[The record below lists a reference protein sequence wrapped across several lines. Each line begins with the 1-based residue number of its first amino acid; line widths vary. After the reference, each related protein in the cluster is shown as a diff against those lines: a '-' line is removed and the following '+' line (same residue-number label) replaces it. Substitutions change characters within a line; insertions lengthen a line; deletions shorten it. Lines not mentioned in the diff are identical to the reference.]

1 MYPAVMKAV
10 DSFFS
15 IFFLFTP
22 PSFFLLYLFLLLLLC
37 VVLVP
42 PPNAWS
48 LLLSFTRSI
57 DCVGLFFLGCLS
69 PLPFFIPFLFFC
81 FLSSLFLISL
91 CSPFQIP
98 RNIRTHVHPPCAEA
112 SCCTACTGSP
122 NRWYATLY
130 QSVQVRSPSLST
142 ANRFLFFSSL
152 TRRDRNTHIHLYF
165 CVCAC
170 AQIRIHACI
179 SLYMC
184 SISNC
189 TVQKLQKISIYYS
202 EFDLFFSLS
211 NMDVF
216 THTH

>member
-1 MYPAVMKAV
+1 M
-10 DSFFS
+10 
-15 IFFLFTP
+15 
-22 PSFFLLYLFLLLLLC
+22 
-37 VVLVP
+37 P

-142 ANRFLFFSSL
+142 AKSIFIFLISHTQRQEHTYTPIFLRVCVRSNTY
-152 TRRDRNTHIHLYF
+152 TRVHITLYVF
-165 CVCAC
+165 YFE
-170 AQIRIHACI
+170 
-179 SLYMC
+179 LYGAKVAKD
-184 SISNC
+184 IDI
-189 TVQKLQKISIYYS
+189 L
-202 EFDLFFSLS
+202 L
-211 NMDVF
+211 
-216 THTH
+216 